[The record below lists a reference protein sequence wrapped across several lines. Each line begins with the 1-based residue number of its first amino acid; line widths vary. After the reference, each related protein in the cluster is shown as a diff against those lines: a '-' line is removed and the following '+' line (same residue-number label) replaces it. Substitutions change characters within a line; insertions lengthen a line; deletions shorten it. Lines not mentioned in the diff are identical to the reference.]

1 MKGYKI
7 SIESAALQNNNFRKV
22 LYTSAHSQLVLM
34 CLKPMEE
41 IGLET
46 HADND
51 QFFRFERGNGK
62 VIIDNNEYIVKDG
75 DAVVI
80 PTGAKHNI
88 INTSN
93 SNTLNM
99 YTIYSPAHHK
109 DGIICITKKEA
120 EETKEEFDGKTS
132 EL

>member
-1 MKGYKI
+1 MKGFKI
-7 SIESAALQNNNFRKV
+7 SIESAAMQNNNFRKV

-46 HADND
+46 HRDND
-51 QFFRFERGNGK
+51 QFFRIERGNGK
-62 VIIDNNEYIVKDG
+62 VIIDNNEYTVKEGDG
-75 DAVVI
+75 VVV
-80 PTGAKHNI
+80 PAGAKHNV

-109 DGIICITKKEA
+109 DAIIRITKKEA
-120 EETKEEFDGKTS
+120 EENEEVFDGKTS